1 MAKRKG
7 TFRACCHAIHHRGQS
22 GTAMSGGEMAVFP
35 VSGRE
40 SIKEALPHPTGAHT
54 HSRAC
59 CLLVPED
66 PGSNRGPDTD
76 SQPAHLALTQFG
88 CWWCPPRR
96 TVLFLSSVREGRG
109 GLTRSAPPFP
119 GCSVLW
125 LSVCLGRK
133 LRKHTRV
140 TRAGCSASPPA
151 QPHLRPCS
159 HMILVAASWPQV

>member
-1 MAKRKG
+1 MTKVFRNSAQPCFLPIVHRIIKKKLEVVAKRKG
-7 TFRACCHAIHHRGQS
+7 TFRACCHAVHHRGQS

-40 SIKEALPHPTGAHT
+40 SIKEALPHPTGAHI

-96 TVLFLSSVREGRG
+96 TALFLSSVREE
-109 GLTRSAPPFP
+109 AD
-119 GCSVLW
+119 
-125 LSVCLGRK
+125 
-133 LRKHTRV
+133 
-140 TRAGCSASPPA
+140 
-151 QPHLRPCS
+151 
-159 HMILVAASWPQV
+159 